1 MDFSSQWERF
11 SNSKEKG
18 DIIVYMTQIF
28 SNIFA
33 SFSIIFLVSK
43 FANLLVCKREKTYI
57 LSKTGTF
64 PFIYLICLIRKII
77 CTGNANLENFLKAS
91 YGLFQKQTKRRRDI
105 FLHMYHFY
113 FCLVSD

>member
-18 DIIVYMTQIF
+18 DIIVYLTQIC

-43 FANLLVCKREKTYI
+43 FANLLVCKREKIYI
-57 LSKTGTF
+57 LSKNGHF
-64 PFIYLICLIRKII
+64 PVHLSYLLNK
-77 CTGNANLENFLKAS
+77 K
-91 YGLFQKQTKRRRDI
+91 D
-105 FLHMYHFY
+105 HMYWECKFRK
-113 FCLVSD
+113 FSQSIIWLVSKANET